1 MSRPNPTKKSKAPP
15 IFRPPAT
22 PAANINPIPS
32 SSPAFATPAH
42 PIRPFN
48 AVAVPIPKASIL
60 PILLPPATL
69 RPLAFRTFTKKH
81 SLTLTSSALQVLASF
96 IGKHCGTGWRE
107 EGLAERVL
115 EEVAKSWKNGSGGV
129 IVDGE
134 GTELKEIL
142 KTLEGN
148 MSGGRI
154 VVGREL
160 SRQNSLVL
168 GSSQHG
174 EVNHTRLGLRP
185 GNIPREDS
193 QSSLGM
199 SMLEVDDEDED
210 ELRDPRRWLKVI
222 DAFEQ
227 PRLVYNVAKK
237 HFDRYVLIM
246 NFLGNRLMEFRDTSK
261 PSLFPPAS
269 HKTLLFQNRYNV
281 IHQRLLRNESFQTPA
296 FQGGKASLQR
306 STSAIP
312 APPQFYKLT
321 PIANLLGRNRSTHM
335 LLGLLSIS
343 PTGTLAI
350 NDLTGSIALDLT
362 HAKAIPEDGA
372 WFAPGMMVL
381 VDGTYEEDETG
392 SSSRLG
398 GNGGVGGTISGK
410 FIGFFIGHPP
420 SERRH
425 VTLGT
430 AGEGDTTAGGGFG
443 WVDFLGVGSSR
454 ALGTKMQR
462 LEQKLLRPPPSSP
475 DTDDPPPPS
484 RGRVVILGE
493 VHLDIPQTLQALKK
507 ILSLYSSEPEG
518 CSPMT
523 FILLGSFVSH
533 AVLARGGSGG
543 SIEYKEYFDSLAA
556 ILSEYPT
563 LLSTATFIFVPGPND
578 AWVSAFSSGSSVPL
592 PRKSVPEM
600 FTSRIKR
607 AFANANTEMEKEK
620 GKKGDG
626 EAIWTSN
633 PARVSLFGMSC
644 ELVVFRDDVS
654 GRLRRTAVTLG
665 SSKKRTPESQD
676 EDIDMSPP
684 PSSIPS
690 STPPPEI
697 DPDIHTARRLT
708 KTLLD
713 QGHLSP
719 FPLTIAPQH
728 WDFSNALSIYPLPT
742 AIILCDVDSPAFCL
756 TYEGCHVM
764 NPGGVVAKGR
774 RGVARWVEYDIW
786 GRMGKVREVVFYV

>member
-1 MSRPNPTKKSKAPP
+1 MYPP
-15 IFRPPAT
+15 LFRPPAT
-22 PAANINPIPS
+22 PATNSNPIPS
-32 SSPAFATPAH
+32 SSPAFATPVH

-48 AVAVPIPKASIL
+48 PAGAPIPKASIL

-81 SLTLTSSALQVLASF
+81 SLTLTSSALQVLATF

-115 EEVAKSWKNGSGGV
+115 EEVAKSWKNRSGGV

-142 KTLEGN
+142 KALEGN

-168 GSSQHG
+168 GSSQYG

-193 QSSLGM
+193 QSSLGL
-199 SMLEVDDEDED
+199 STLEVNDEEDED
-210 ELRDPRRWLKVI
+210 GLMDPRKWLKVI

-237 HFDRYVLIM
+237 HFD
-246 NFLGNRLMEFRDTSK
+246 RDTSK

-306 STSAIP
+306 STSAITT
-312 APPQFYKLT
+312 QQQSYKLT

-362 HAKAIPEDGA
+362 HATAIPEDSA

-392 SSSRLG
+392 TSSRLG

-410 FIGFFIGHPP
+410 FVGFFIGHPP
-420 SERRH
+420 PERRH

-462 LEQKLLRPPPSSP
+462 LEQKLLRPTPP
-475 DTDDPPPPS
+475 DTDADDPPPPS
-484 RGRVVILGE
+484 RGRAVILSD
-493 VHLDIPQTLQALKK
+493 VHLDVPQTLQDLKK

-518 CSPMT
+518 CTPMT

-543 SIEYKEYFDSLAA
+543 SIKYKEYFDSLAA
-556 ILSEYPT
+556 VLSEYPN

-578 AWVSAFSSGSSVPL
+578 AWVSALSSGSTVPL
-592 PRKSVPEM
+592 PRKPVPEM

-607 AFANANTEMEKEK
+607 AFAKANSEMEKEN

-626 EAIWTSN
+626 EAI
-633 PARVSLFGMSC
+633 
-644 ELVVFRDDVS
+644 
-654 GRLRRTAVTLG
+654 
-665 SSKKRTPESQD
+665 
-676 EDIDMSPP
+676 
-684 PSSIPS
+684 
-690 STPPPEI
+690 
-697 DPDIHTARRLT
+697 
-708 KTLLD
+708 
-713 QGHLSP
+713 
-719 FPLTIAPQH
+719 
-728 WDFSNALSIYPLPT
+728 
-742 AIILCDVDSPAFCL
+742 
-756 TYEGCHVM
+756 
-764 NPGGVVAKGR
+764 
-774 RGVARWVEYDIW
+774 
-786 GRMGKVREVVFYV
+786 

>member
-1 MSRPNPTKKSKAPP
+1 MARLNPTTKSKAPP
-15 IFRPPAT
+15 LFRPPAT
-22 PAANINPIPS
+22 PATNSNPIPS
-32 SSPAFATPAH
+32 SSPAFATPVH

-48 AVAVPIPKASIL
+48 PAAAPISKASIL

-81 SLTLTSSALQVLASF
+81 SLTLTSSALQVLATF

-115 EEVAKSWKNGSGGV
+115 EEVAKSWKNRSGGV

-142 KTLEGN
+142 KALEGN

-168 GSSQHG
+168 GSSQYG

-199 SMLEVDDEDED
+199 STLEVNDEEDED
-210 ELRDPRRWLKVI
+210 GLMDPRKWLKVI

-237 HFDRYVLIM
+237 HFD
-246 NFLGNRLMEFRDTSK
+246 RDTSK

-306 STSAIP
+306 STSAITT
-312 APPQFYKLT
+312 QQQSYKLT

-362 HAKAIPEDGA
+362 HATAIPEDSA

-392 SSSRLG
+392 TSSRLG

-410 FIGFFIGHPP
+410 FVGFFIGHPP
-420 SERRH
+420 PERRH

-454 ALGTKMQR
+454 ALGNKMQR
-462 LEQKLLRPPPSSP
+462 LEQKLLRPPPP
-475 DTDDPPPPS
+475 DTDVDDPPPS
-484 RGRVVILGE
+484 SKGRVVILGD
-493 VHLDIPQTLQALKK
+493 VHLDVPQTLQALKK

-518 CSPMT
+518 CTPMT

-556 ILSEYPT
+556 VLSEYPT
-563 LLSTATFIFVPGPND
+563 LLSTATFIFIPGPND
-578 AWVSAFSSGSSVPL
+578 AWVSAFSSGSTVPL
-592 PRKSVPEM
+592 PRKPVPEM

-607 AFANANTEMEKEK
+607 AFANANTEMEKEN

-633 PARVSLFGMSC
+633 PARVSLFGMSY

-654 GRLRRTAVTLG
+654 GRLRRTAVTLK
-665 SSKKRTPESQD
+665 SSQKSNPENDED

-708 KTLLD
+708 RTLLD

-719 FPLTIAPQH
+719 FPLNIAPQH

-742 AIILCDVDSPAFCL
+742 AIVLCDVDSPAFCL

-764 NPGGVVAKGR
+764 NPAGVIAKGR
-774 RGVARWVEYDIW
+774 RGVARWIEYDVR
-786 GRMGKVREVVFYV
+786 GRVGKVREVAF

>member
-1 MSRPNPTKKSKAPP
+1 MARLNPTTKPKAHPL
-15 IFRPPAT
+15 FRPPAT
-22 PAANINPIPS
+22 PATNSNPIPS
-32 SSPAFATPAH
+32 SSPTFATPVH

-48 AVAVPIPKASIL
+48 PTAAAIPKASIL

-81 SLTLTSSALQVLASF
+81 SLTLTSSALQVLATF
-96 IGKHCGTGWRE
+96 IGKHCGSGWRE

-115 EEVAKSWKNGSGGV
+115 EEVAKSWKGRSGGV
-129 IVDGE
+129 IVEGE

-142 KTLEGN
+142 KALEGN

-168 GSSQHG
+168 GSSQYG

-199 SMLEVDDEDED
+199 STLEVNDEEDED
-210 ELRDPRRWLKVI
+210 GLMDPRKWLKVI

-237 HFDRYVLIM
+237 HFD
-246 NFLGNRLMEFRDTSK
+246 RDTSK

-306 STSAIP
+306 STSAITT
-312 APPQFYKLT
+312 QQQSYKLT

-362 HAKAIPEDGA
+362 HATAIPEDSA

-392 SSSRLG
+392 ISSRLG

-410 FIGFFIGHPP
+410 FVGFFIGHPP
-420 SERRH
+420 PERRH
-425 VTLGT
+425 VALGT

-462 LEQKLLRPPPSSP
+462 LEQKLLRPPPP
-475 DTDDPPPPS
+475 DTATDDPPPPS
-484 RGRVVILGE
+484 RGRVIILGD

-518 CSPMT
+518 CTPMT

-556 ILSEYPT
+556 VLSEYPT
-563 LLSTATFIFVPGPND
+563 LLSTATFIFIPGPND
-578 AWVSAFSSGSSVPL
+578 AWVSAFSSGSTVPL
-592 PRKSVPEM
+592 PRKPVPEM

-607 AFANANTEMEKEK
+607 AFANANTEMEKEN

-654 GRLRRTAVTLG
+654 GRLRRTAVTLK
-665 SSKKRTPESQD
+665 SSHKSNPENDED

-690 STPPPEI
+690 STPPPEV

-708 KTLLD
+708 RTLLD

-719 FPLTIAPQH
+719 FPLNIAPQH

-742 AIILCDVDSPAFCL
+742 AIVLCDVDSPAFCL

-764 NPGGVVAKGR
+764 NPAGVVAKGR
-774 RGVARWVEYDIW
+774 RGVARWIEYDVW
-786 GRMGKVREVVFYV
+786 GRAGKVREVGF

>member
-1 MSRPNPTKKSKAPP
+1 MARLNPTTKSKAPP
-15 IFRPPAT
+15 LFRPPAT
-22 PAANINPIPS
+22 PATNSNPIPS
-32 SSPAFATPAH
+32 SSPAFATPVH

-48 AVAVPIPKASIL
+48 PTAAPIPKASIL

-81 SLTLTSSALQVLASF
+81 SLTLTSSALQVLATF

-115 EEVAKSWKNGSGGV
+115 EEVAKSWKNRSGGV
-129 IVDGE
+129 IVEGE

-142 KTLEGN
+142 KALEGN

-154 VVGREL
+154 VIGREL

-168 GSSQHG
+168 GSSQYG

-199 SMLEVDDEDED
+199 STLEVNDEEDED
-210 ELRDPRRWLKVI
+210 GLMDPRRWLKVI

-237 HFDRYVLIM
+237 HFD
-246 NFLGNRLMEFRDTSK
+246 RDTSK

-296 FQGGKASLQR
+296 FQGGKSSLQR
-306 STSAIP
+306 STSAITT
-312 APPQFYKLT
+312 QQQSYKLT
-321 PIANLLGRNRSTHM
+321 PIANLLGRNRSSHM

-362 HAKAIPEDGA
+362 HAAAIPEDSA

-392 SSSRLG
+392 TSSRLG

-410 FIGFFIGHPP
+410 FVGFFIGHPP
-420 SERRH
+420 PERRH

-443 WVDFLGVGSSR
+443 WVDFLGV
-454 ALGTKMQR
+454 
-462 LEQKLLRPPPSSP
+462 

-484 RGRVVILGE
+484 RGRVVILGD

-518 CSPMT
+518 CTPMT

-556 ILSEYPT
+556 VLSEYPT
-563 LLSTATFIFVPGPND
+563 ILT
-578 AWVSAFSSGSSVPL
+578 FSSGSTVPL
-592 PRKSVPEM
+592 PRKPVPEM

-607 AFANANTEMEKEK
+607 AFANANTEMEKEH
-620 GKKGDG
+620 GNKGDG

-654 GRLRRTAVTLG
+654 GRLRRTAVTLK
-665 SSKKRTPESQD
+665 SSQTSNPENED

-708 KTLLD
+708 RTLLD

-719 FPLTIAPQH
+719 FPLNIAPQH

-742 AIILCDVDSPAFCL
+742 AIVMCDVDSPAFCL

-764 NPGGVVAKGR
+764 NPASVVAKGR
-774 RGVARWVEYDIW
+774 RGVARWIEYDVW
-786 GRMGKVREVVFYV
+786 GRAGKVREVGF

>member
-1 MSRPNPTKKSKAPP
+1 MSRPNPIPKSNAAS

-22 PAANINPIPS
+22 PTTNLNPIPS
-32 SSPAFATPAH
+32 SSPAFATPVH

-48 AVAVPIPKASIL
+48 AGAVPIPKTSIL

-81 SLTLTSSALQVLASF
+81 SLTLTSSALQVLATF

-115 EEVAKSWKNGSGGV
+115 EEVAKSWKNRSGGV

-142 KTLEGN
+142 KALEGN

-185 GNIPREDS
+185 GNVQREDS

-199 SMLEVDDEDED
+199 SMLEVDDEEGED
-210 ELRDPRRWLKVI
+210 GLRDPRRWLKVI

-227 PRLVYNVAKK
+227 PRLIYNVAKK
-237 HFDRYVLIM
+237 HFD
-246 NFLGNRLMEFRDTSK
+246 RDTSK

-269 HKTLLFQNRYNV
+269 HKTLLFQNRYNI

-306 STSAIP
+306 SISAI
-312 APPQFYKLT
+312 ATPQQSYKLT
-321 PIANLLGRNRSTHM
+321 PIANLLGRNRSIHM

-350 NDLTGSIALDLT
+350 NDLTGTIALDLT
-362 HAKAIPEDGA
+362 HAKAVPEDGA
-372 WFAPGMMVL
+372 WFVPGMIVL

-410 FIGFFIGHPP
+410 FIGFTIGHPP
-420 SERRH
+420 PERRH

-430 AGEGDTTAGGGFG
+430 AGKGDTTAGGGFG

-454 ALGTKMQR
+454 ALGNKMQR
-462 LEQKLLRPPPSSP
+462 LEQKLLRPPPHSS
-475 DTDDPPPPS
+475 DTDDIPLPS
-484 RGRVVILGE
+484 KGRVVILGE

-518 CSPMT
+518 CTPMT

-533 AVLARGGSGG
+533 AVLSRGGSGG

-556 ILSEYPT
+556 VLSEYPT
-563 LLSTATFIFVPGPND
+563 LLSTATFIFIPGPND

-592 PRKSVPEM
+592 PRKPVPEM

-607 AFANANTEMEKEK
+607 AFASANTETEKEK
-620 GKKGDG
+620 GKRGDG
-626 EAIWTSN
+626 DAIWTSN

-644 ELVVFRDDVS
+644 EIVVFRDDIS
-654 GRLRRTAVTLG
+654 GRLRRTAVTLN
-665 SSKKRTPESQD
+665 SSKNPTAENDED

-684 PSSIPS
+684 PPPSSPPS

-697 DPDIHTARRLT
+697 DPDIYAARRLT

-719 FPLTIAPQH
+719 FPLNIAPQH

-742 AIILCDVDSPAFCL
+742 AIIICDVDSPSFCL

-764 NPGGVVAKGR
+764 NPGSVVARGR
-774 RGVARWVEYDIW
+774 RGMARWIEYDVW
-786 GRMGKVREVVFYV
+786 GRMGKVREVVF

>member
-1 MSRPNPTKKSKAPP
+1 MSRPNPTKKPKAAS

-22 PAANINPIPS
+22 PATNLNLIPS
-32 SSPAFATPAH
+32 SSPAFATPVH

-48 AVAVPIPKASIL
+48 AAAVPIPKATIL

-81 SLTLTSSALQVLASF
+81 SLTLTSSALQALATF

-115 EEVAKSWKNGSGGV
+115 EEVAKSWKNRSGGV

-142 KTLEGN
+142 KALEGN
-148 MSGGRI
+148 MSGGRV

-174 EVNHTRLGLRP
+174 EVSHTRLGLRP
-185 GNIPREDS
+185 GNVPREDS

-199 SMLEVDDEDED
+199 SMLEVDDEADED
-210 ELRDPRRWLKVI
+210 GLRDPRKWLKVI

-237 HFDRYVLIM
+237 HFDRYALIM
-246 NFLGNRLMEFRDTSK
+246 NSLGYGLMQCRDTSK

-269 HKTLLFQNRYNV
+269 HKTLLFQNRYNI

-296 FQGGKASLQR
+296 FQGSKASLHR
-306 STSAIP
+306 STSAITT
-312 APPQFYKLT
+312 PQQSYKLT

-372 WFAPGMMVL
+372 WFSPGMMVL

-392 SSSRLG
+392 TSSRLG
-398 GNGGVGGTISGK
+398 GNGGIGGTISGK

-462 LEQKLLRPPPSSP
+462 LEQKLLRPRPPSP
-475 DTDDPPPPS
+475 DAEDPPPPS

-518 CSPMT
+518 CTPMT

-563 LLSTATFIFVPGPND
+563 LLSTATFIFIPGPND

-592 PRKSVPEM
+592 PRKPVPEM

-607 AFANANTEMEKEK
+607 AFASANIEMEKEK
-620 GKKGDG
+620 GKKGNG

-644 ELVVFRDDVS
+644 ELVVFRDDIS
-654 GRLRRTAVTLG
+654 GRLRRTAVALS
-665 SSKKRTPESQD
+665 SSKKPTPENED
-676 EDIDMSPP
+676 EDIDMSP
-684 PSSIPS
+684 
-690 STPPPEI
+690 PPPEI

-719 FPLTIAPQH
+719 FPLNIAPQH
-728 WDFSNALSIYPLPT
+728 WDFSTALSLYPLPT

-764 NPGGVVAKGR
+764 NPGGVVARGR
-774 RGVARWVEYDIW
+774 RGMSRWVEYDVW
-786 GRMGKVREVVFYV
+786 GRMGKVREVAF